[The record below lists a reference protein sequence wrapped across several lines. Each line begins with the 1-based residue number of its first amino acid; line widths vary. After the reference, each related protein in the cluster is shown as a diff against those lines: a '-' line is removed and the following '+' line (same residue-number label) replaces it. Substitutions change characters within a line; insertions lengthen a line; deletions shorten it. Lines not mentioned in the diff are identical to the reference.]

1 MKQYFLII
9 VLVFMS
15 LCLASCHNDV
25 ENYMVET
32 SITLNSADATQIDR
46 VQATATFTNLNTKQV
61 ISSTN
66 FYGNKLTE
74 KVLRGAYQIS
84 IDGIIRYTDKNNE
97 VKVRSFRSKTDFVS
111 LVNSK
116 EQSIEMQPIFID

>member
-1 MKQYFLII
+1 
-9 VLVFMS
+9 MS

-32 SITLNSADATQIDR
+32 SITLNSADAIQIDR